1 MQKQESILDKNI
13 NKVDLEKVNEQTEN
27 KGIDLLIV

>member
-27 KGIDLLIV
+27 KGIDLVKV